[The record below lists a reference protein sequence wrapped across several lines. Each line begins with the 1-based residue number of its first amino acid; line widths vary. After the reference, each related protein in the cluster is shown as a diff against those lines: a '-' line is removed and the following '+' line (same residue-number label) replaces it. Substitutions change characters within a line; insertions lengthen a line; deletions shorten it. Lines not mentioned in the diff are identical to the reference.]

1 MIRSMIILTVIL
13 SSSFSTFGSKLK
25 TGKHVTSYYSSL
37 VTCRGEWLLWMIP
50 LVCLFKNAHGINQQH
65 KLKQKYIFDRFFED
79 IRCLYKL
86 KDSGAPFE
94 TYFWLP
100 YHSNLWI
107 VSQHYLKTNIY
118 INKTNDQTHLKT
130 WKKLLPSAPW

>member
-1 MIRSMIILTVIL
+1 MIAI
-13 SSSFSTFGSKLK
+13 
-25 TGKHVTSYYSSL
+25 
-37 VTCRGEWLLWMIP
+37 MIP

-65 KLKQKYIFDRFFED
+65 KLKQKYISDRFFED

-86 KDSGAPFE
+86 KDSRAPFE

-100 YHSNLWI
+100 YQSNLWI